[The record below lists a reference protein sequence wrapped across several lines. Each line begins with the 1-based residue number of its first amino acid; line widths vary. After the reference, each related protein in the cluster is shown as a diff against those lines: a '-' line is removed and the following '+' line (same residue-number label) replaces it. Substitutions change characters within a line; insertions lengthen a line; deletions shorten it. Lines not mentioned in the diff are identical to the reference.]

1 MTVPLASSPS
11 VWWYATRG
19 SGTVAL
25 VLLTASVVGGIVDLS
40 RWQSPRWP
48 RFVVDGLHRTVSL
61 LAVAMVA
68 VHVVTT
74 VLDTF
79 APIGLLDAV
88 VPFASPYR
96 PLWLGLGAISFDL
109 LIAVTLTSLL
119 RRRIG
124 HRTWRAVHWAAYGC
138 WPLAL
143 LHGLGTGT
151 DAPVAWMLL
160 VSLLCLAAVLLA
172 AAFRVAI
179 AWPPGDGRRSL
190 AGALGAAGVLGL
202 VLWTAT
208 GPLGSNWASRAG
220 TPATLLASVSP
231 SAAGGAPTTDTT
243 AAALRVPFTA
253 RLAGSLRER
262 QVGGGGAVL
271 LDIRSR
277 LSGGTNGSL
286 DVQIEG
292 QPVGGGGV
300 TMTSSRVALGPA
312 GSPRLY
318 SGRVTALSGSR
329 ILASAS
335 DGRTALRLRLDLSID
350 QASGQVTGTASGQ
363 PVGGES

>member
-1 MTVPLASSPS
+1 VSLPLASSPS

-109 LIAVTLTSLL
+109 LIAVALTSIL
-119 RRRIG
+119 RHRIG
-124 HRTWRAVHWAAYGC
+124 HRVWRAVHWAAYGC

-151 DAPVAWMLL
+151 DTPVAWMLL
-160 VSLLCLAAVLLA
+160 VSILCLVAVLVA
-172 AAFRVAI
+172 TGFRVAI
-179 AWPPGDGRRSL
+179 AWPADDRRRSL
-190 AGALGAAGVLGL
+190 AGALGAAGVLAL

-208 GPLGSNWASRAG
+208 GPLGSNWAGRAG

-231 SAAGGAPTTDTT
+231 SAAGVAGAD
-243 AAALRVPFTA
+243 AAAKTLRVPFTA
-253 RLAGSLRER
+253 RLAGSVRER
-262 QVGGGGAVL
+262 QIADGSGVL
-271 LDIRSR
+271 LDIRAR
-277 LSGGTNGSL
+277 LVGGENGTL

-292 QPVGGGGV
+292 QPLDEGGV
-300 TMTSSRVALGPA
+300 SMTSSRVALGPA
-312 GSPRLY
+312 TEPRLY
-318 SGRVTALSGSR
+318 SGRVAALSGSR
-329 ILASAS
+329 VLASVS

-350 QASGQVTGTASGQ
+350 RATGRVTGTASGQ
-363 PVGGES
+363 PAGGES